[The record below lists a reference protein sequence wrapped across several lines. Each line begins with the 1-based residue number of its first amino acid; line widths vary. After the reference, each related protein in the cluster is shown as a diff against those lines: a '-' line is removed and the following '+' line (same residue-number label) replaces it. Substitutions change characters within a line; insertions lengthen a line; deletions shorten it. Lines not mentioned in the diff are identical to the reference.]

1 MGHSFLYQTDKDCTM
16 SLAKPTPNYDIK
28 CENCGITP
36 TVDVVDKTGE
46 IVHQTQLCGC
56 CCFGEYDCI
65 DPENW

>member
-1 MGHSFLYQTDKDCTM
+1 M

-36 TVDVVDKTGE
+36 TVDVVNQTGE